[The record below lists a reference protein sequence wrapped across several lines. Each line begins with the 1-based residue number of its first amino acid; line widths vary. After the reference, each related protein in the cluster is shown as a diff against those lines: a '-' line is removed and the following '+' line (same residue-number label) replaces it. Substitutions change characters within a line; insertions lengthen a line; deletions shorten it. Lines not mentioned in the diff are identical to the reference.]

1 MDYNEAL
8 VVKGKNLNLIG
19 STNNQGFVIS
29 QLIIIHFYQRRF
41 RGVGYRFRTLKKCK
55 YLILRT
61 NPKIN
66 NS

>member
-29 QLIIIHFYQRRF
+29 QLIII
-41 RGVGYRFRTLKKCK
+41 
-55 YLILRT
+55 
-61 NPKIN
+61 PSDP
-66 NS
+66 NSQKEFMRLFL